1 MDIQIK
7 RGLLDLCALAAIKDK
22 DSYGYLMIKEMK
34 PYIDISES
42 TLYPIL
48 RRLEESGQISVYSE
62 EHNGRLR
69 KYYHVTDQGKERLKD
84 FDREWNEICA
94 VHQFITGRE
103 S

>member
-1 MDIQIK
+1 MDVQIK
-7 RGLLDLCALAAIKDK
+7 RGLLDLCALASIRDE
-22 DSYGYLMIKEMK
+22 DSYGYMIIRKMK

-48 RRLEESGQISVYSE
+48 RRLEESGLISVYSE

-69 KYYHVTDQGKERLKD
+69 KYYHITEAGKERLQN
-84 FDREWNEICA
+84 FRYEWDEICR
-94 VHQFITGRE
+94 VHEFITGGL